1 MPQLQL
7 PLEQLLLPPTPTG
20 EREFC
25 VRAKSF
31 RPEGYTPKQVPL
43 VLGTMVIEPFVT
55 VFDMTQDRHRVGMA
69 PKSAPLSAAEIEQQH
84 GECAVVVSCTGQQR
98 YVAASN
104 SCEDPDCGSRYV
116 QELDPESRVCVPT
129 EGFRVATL
137 IVLGLLAFGE
147 LLFQELHQRLPNRIQ
162 RTAARGRNAHGLPAT
177 SEE

>member
-1 MPQLQL
+1 MRQAVAPPSWPRASESDLSL
-7 PLEQLLLPPTPTG
+7 PSP
-20 EREFC
+20 
-25 VRAKSF
+25 
-31 RPEGYTPKQVPL
+31 
-43 VLGTMVIEPFVT
+43 
-55 VFDMTQDRHRVGMA
+55 A
-69 PKSAPLSAAEIEQQH
+69 PSWPMCAWRSAPLSAAEIEQQH